1 MHAPTLCAS
10 LTACPQPCSHALTH
24 APAAEPTEDAEAEA
38 AAAVSALT
46 DCDVVLTS
54 YAVLQQEV
62 HYSPSSGT
70 LSSLRH
76 AKRYKVRVDGG
87 CSSKEVHYYSPRSG
101 TLSSLR
107 HAKRYKVRVWEPRGL
122 GA

>member
-70 LSSLRH
+70 LGSLRH
-76 AKRYKVRVDGG
+76 AKRYKVRVG
-87 CSSKEVHYYSPRSG
+87 
-101 TLSSLR
+101 
-107 HAKRYKVRVWEPRGL
+107 AWEPSLLPHKHRL
-122 GA
+122 LLDCGALVCLCIISLPSQL